1 VAWRSLARQVVM
13 AVPEIGGVP
22 LVTLAADILLFLLKV
37 CICASVETSALFA
50 RAEKKFVIFIG
61 VTCQFV
67 ILPFCGFIIAEVLH
81 LEPVYGMALM
91 VITSPG
97 GSYSNWW
104 CSLFNADLAMS
115 VAMTGASTIV
125 GVVMLPINL
134 TAYCTLLY
142 GQSVLSAGQFKSVWI
157 SLGIILIAL
166 VCGLTVSHIMD
177 SEKARDRFNKMANF
191 VGIALF
197 LLSCFVSHHQSR
209 TPAWKQPPLHHLA
222 IGTPIMAAILVTI
235 GVSSLKPLGLTK
247 PERIAVV
254 IEACYQNPGL
264 ATSIVLNMFTGKD
277 AGDAVAVP
285 LLYGMYEAVLLGCV
299 CFIAHFANWTLVN
312 PKEMSLWE
320 AMTGNFQYRAE
331 VGYNTKPE
339 QELAEVE

>member
-1 VAWRSLARQVVM
+1 M
-13 AVPEIGGVP
+13 AVAEIAGIPV
-22 LVTLAADILLFLLKV
+22 VTLLADVLLFLLKV
-37 CICASVETSALFA
+37 CICASVETAALSA
-50 RAEKKFVIFIG
+50 RVEKKFVIFIG

-67 ILPFCGFIIAEVLH
+67 ILPFCGFILADLLH
-81 LEPVYGMALM
+81 LEPTYGMALM
-91 VITSPG
+91 VIMTSPG

-142 GQSVLSAGQFKSVWI
+142 GGSVFTAGHFTAVWI

-166 VCGLTVSHIMD
+166 VCGLTISHFMD
-177 SEKARDRFNKMANF
+177 SEVSRDRFNRLANL
-191 VGIALF
+191 VGISLF
-197 LLSCFVSHHQSR
+197 ILSIFVSHHQSR
-209 TPAWKQPPLHHLA
+209 TPAWKQPPLHHAA
-222 IGTPIMAAILVTI
+222 IVTPILAAIAITV
-235 GVSSLKPLGLTK
+235 GVSSLKPFGLTK

-264 ATSIVLNMFTGKD
+264 ATSIVLAMFRGKD

-285 LLYGMYEAVLLGCV
+285 LLYGMYEAVLLGSV
-299 CFIAHFANWTLVN
+299 CFIAHYSNWTLVD
-312 PKEMSLWE
+312 PKEMSLWK
-320 AMTGNFQYRAE
+320 AMAGNFQYRAE
-331 VGYNTKPE
+331 VGYTDKKE
-339 QELAEVE
+339 QEMAVME